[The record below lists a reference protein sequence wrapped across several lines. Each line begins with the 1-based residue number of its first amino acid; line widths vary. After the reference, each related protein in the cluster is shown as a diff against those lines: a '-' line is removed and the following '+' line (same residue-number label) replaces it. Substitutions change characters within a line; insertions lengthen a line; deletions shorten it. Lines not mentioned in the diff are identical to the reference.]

1 MQHTDYNKR
10 AAEEQVYAEPIL
22 VNHPVNVNNP
32 LGRSL
37 LDSNA
42 ASVFVDWLSLS
53 NTESEANPKNN
64 LMMRRASLSS
74 HSMIIG
80 IVTMLQQS
88 QNCQYGAH
96 HLHSSLS
103 GRVSLNSNAPSHTNV
118 WQAAALHKIFRLFC
132 TFINF
137 QYRRQPYNRG

>member
-1 MQHTDYNKR
+1 MSIKVGAVCFWKEDLTGSIWSKLCCGIICHMLWEYWCTYVLGVTFSFLSDR
-10 AAEEQVYAEPIL
+10 TLGAAFSAPAVL
-22 VNHPVNVNNP
+22 
-32 LGRSL
+32 
-37 LDSNA
+37 
-42 ASVFVDWLSLS
+42 
-53 NTESEANPKNN
+53 
-64 LMMRRASLSS
+64 
-74 HSMIIG
+74 IIR

-137 QYRRQPYNRG
+137 QYRRQPYNRGKRPINTLLDY